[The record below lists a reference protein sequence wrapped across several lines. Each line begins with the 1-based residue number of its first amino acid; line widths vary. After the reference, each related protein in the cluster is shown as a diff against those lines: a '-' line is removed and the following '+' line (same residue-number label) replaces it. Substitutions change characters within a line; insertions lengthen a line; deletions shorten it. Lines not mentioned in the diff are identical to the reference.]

1 MPRSFRPSSAALP
14 FMMWNELAMHTAE
27 MLVASAQ
34 VISHRTSR
42 MATAGHSPS
51 LRDRRE
57 FTRMGLEKIEAAGES
72 AVAMGQQLATANT
85 AMGLR
90 AWRDLYNAS
99 TALMLFAG
107 SRTLPQV
114 IDRQAKLMHTISR
127 SAASTS
133 QLAEAAARI
142 TKHGLKP
149 IHSRAT
155 ANAKRLARLK

>member
-1 MPRSFRPSSAALP
+1 
-14 FMMWNELAMHTAE
+14 MMWNELALHTAE

-34 VISHRTSR
+34 VIGHRTLR
-42 MATAGHSPS
+42 MATAGHSPN

-57 FTRMGLEKIEAAGES
+57 FTRMGIEKIEAAGEA
-72 AVAMGQQLATANT
+72 AVAMGQQLATTNA

-90 AWRDLYNAS
+90 AWRDMYNAS

-107 SRTLPQV
+107 SRTLPQ
-114 IDRQAKLMHTISR
+114 IMDRQAKLMHTISR
-127 SAASTS
+127 SAASAS
-133 QLAEAAARI
+133 QLTQAAAHI

-155 ANAKRLARLK
+155 ANAKRLSRLK